1 MAAAQPSR
9 LGNLRLNLA
18 NSRLNL
24 QKLLDLLE
32 GLPCERIDELNAS
45 HNDLGD
51 HALPVLSL
59 SSFPRPMKRRKKVQ
73 LVALCGILISAY
85 AFYVENKM
93 DDPFYQ
99 PSCSSSWTGGN
110 CVTVFKS
117 PYGHILSHWGFVEKG
132 SVFDLSLA
140 VTGLLLYSC
149 YFLAISVKVPFPL
162 REEAFLAVATAGG
175 FFSIYLLYVI
185 KVILQDLWV

>member
-1 MAAAQPSR
+1 
-9 LGNLRLNLA
+9 
-18 NSRLNL
+18 
-24 QKLLDLLE
+24 
-32 GLPCERIDELNAS
+32 
-45 HNDLGD
+45 
-51 HALPVLSL
+51 
-59 SSFPRPMKRRKKVQ
+59 MKRRKKVQ

-117 PYGHILSHWGFVEKG
+117 PYGHILSHWGLVEKG
-132 SVFDLSLA
+132 SVLDLSLA
-140 VTGLLLYSC
+140 VSGLLLYSC

-185 KVILQDLWV
+185 KVILQEFCIVCFSFHCCNFGMLALAILEYRAPEVGKTAVKKE